1 MRIKILTKILRIFI
15 FLRHVI
21 LITFQMNS
29 SNQPQKRMIE
39 KEKDQMKLKIILGN
53 MVIKKMGKK
62 KVKVEL
68 RQKRKMME

>member
-1 MRIKILTKILRIFI
+1 
-15 FLRHVI
+15 
-21 LITFQMNS
+21 MNS